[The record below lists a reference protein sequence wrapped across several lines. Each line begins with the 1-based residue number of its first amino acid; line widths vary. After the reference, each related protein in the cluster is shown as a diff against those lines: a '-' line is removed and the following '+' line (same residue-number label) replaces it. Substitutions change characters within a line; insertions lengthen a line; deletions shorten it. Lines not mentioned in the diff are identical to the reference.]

1 MNFNEETYQLIND
14 YFDGKLKGVHL
25 DKFKNDLKNDKDF
38 ALQVQIQKEIID
50 GIKLYRKNELKQ
62 ILCDSSKTVYIKNEW
77 GRKWTYASVAVVL
90 FFMSLLVVIK
100 YYLPNNFN
108 TASEILDESSK
119 LDQKTDVLVDNDE
132 ALYENDENNAQTE
145 NELLLPTVSPSSDNK
160 ELDTLMSD
168 AMAIA
173 SAPKMDSNVPE
184 DDKNE
189 ILKDRLITTVTYPIA
204 VFMEESYGNQE
215 SDAQLNDKPKKF
227 SFKKNKE
234 LMDDEEKP
242 PEEARILS
250 KSIQVQFWESPLNF
264 TGYSYQNTYQKH
276 KGLSLYGVSKSENIT
291 FKELDNRL
299 YLILNTIVY
308 SIAPT
313 KENEHK
319 KLSPVTQPELL
330 KILNAQ

>member
-25 DKFKNDLKNDKDF
+25 DKFKNDLNNDKDF

-50 GIKLYRKNELKQ
+50 GIKLHRKNELKQ
-62 ILCDSSKTVYIKNEW
+62 ILSDSSKTVYIKNEW
-77 GRKWTYASVAVVL
+77 GKKWTYASVAVVL

-108 TASEILDESSK
+108 TASEISDDPSEKELT
-119 LDQKTDVLVDNDE
+119 TDVFVDNDE
-132 ALYENDENNAQTE
+132 DLYNNDESKTQKE
-145 NELLLPTVSPSSDNK
+145 NELLLTSENTPSEIDD
-160 ELDTLMSD
+160 LDTLLSD

-173 SAPKMDSNVPE
+173 SSSRMDSNIPE
-184 DDKNE
+184 SDPNE
-189 ILKDRLITTVTYPIA
+189 ILKELLIATATYPIS
-204 VFMEESYGNQE
+204 VFIEESTTISNESSSESNGRTPKLSTKKSNMEEYQE
-215 SDAQLNDKPKKF
+215 DELQQEI
-227 SFKKNKE
+227 KE
-234 LMDDEEKP
+234 
-242 PEEARILS
+242 IS
-250 KSIQVQFWESPLNF
+250 KSIQVQFWESPLNYI
-264 TGYSYQNTYQKH
+264 GYTYQKH
-276 KGLSLYGVSKSENIT
+276 KGLSLYGINKSDNIT

-299 YLILNTIVY
+299 YLILNAKVY
-308 SIAPT
+308 SLALT